1 MKYVSESGRLF
12 KTNKGKV
19 LMFRESSNMVGSQN
33 FTYEEL
39 EDAWRKLNRLVDIED
54 GYVRDIRGFYE
65 TETIKTGDRE
75 SQWLMDYSLDDIV
88 AQIEKIPETIT
99 YGDLEVYWNNEFEA
113 DSDDHGIMI
122 EDGQIAKV
130 Y

>member
-1 MKYVSESGRLF
+1 MSESGRLF

-113 DSDDHGIMI
+113 YSDDHGIMI
-122 EDGQIAKV
+122 EVGQIAKV

>member
-1 MKYVSESGRLF
+1 MSESGRLF

>member
-1 MKYVSESGRLF
+1 MSESGRLF

-99 YGDLEVYWNNEFEA
+99 YGDLEVYWNNEFDA